1 MANKIEEMC
10 RDEQL
15 LEPVVV
21 GVGIFYEDEY
31 VYVNPSFASIF
42 GYAREEIIHKARLVD
57 LVHPNDRDFV
67 ADQIRQ
73 RLSGEAA
80 SARYRARGVRKDGV
94 VIDLELCGA
103 RTVYQGK
110 SAVITMILDMTE
122 QVQIAQALRESDER
136 FRKAFDYSSIG
147 MALISIEGQ
156 FLKVNAALCT
166 MTGYIEEELLTK
178 TYRMITHVDDRME
191 DREVVEQLVD
201 GKINHVSYEK
211 RYIHKYGRI
220 IWILINVSIIRDECN
235 VPLYFIAQIQDI
247 TERKQTEEML
257 RKSERL
263 NAVGQLAAGVAHE
276 VRNPLTVLKGFIQLM
291 QAQRADEQ
299 QEHLALML
307 SEVERIEAIITE
319 FLVLAKPQTI
329 RFRTNNLAAIISHV
343 AALIST
349 KAVMNNIQ
357 ISTRIAAD
365 LPHIEC
371 DENQIKQVFVNMLQN
386 AVESMPEG
394 GLIMVTAA
402 RLGTDRVMIRFI
414 DEGCGIAK
422 ERIPHLGEPFY
433 SNKEKGTGLGLMIS
447 YKIIEN
453 HKGTIK
459 VESRVGKGSVFTII
473 LPLSQCVEKPYES

>member
-1 MANKIEEMC
+1 MAKKLEEMC
-10 RDEQL
+10 RNEL
-15 LEPVVV
+15 LFEPVIV
-21 GVGIFYEDEY
+21 GVGIFYENEY

-42 GYAREEIIHKARLVD
+42 GYVREEIIHKVRLVD
-57 LVHPNDRDFV
+57 LIHPDDRNFV
-67 ADQIRQ
+67 ADQVRQ
-73 RLSGEAA
+73 RLAGEAA
-80 SARYRARGVRKDGV
+80 SARYLARGVRKDGG
-94 VIDLELCGA
+94 VIELEVCGA
-103 RTVYQGK
+103 RTVYQGT

-156 FLKVNAALCT
+156 FLKVNPALCT
-166 MTGYIEEELLTK
+166 MTGYTEEELLAK
-178 TYRMITHVDDRME
+178 TYRMITHADDIVDDRE
-191 DREVVEQLVD
+191 RFEQLVD
-201 GKINHVSYEK
+201 GGINHVSYEK
-211 RYIHKYGRI
+211 RYIHKCGRA
-220 IWILINVSIIRDECN
+220 IWILVNVSIVRDESN
-235 VPLYFIAQIQDI
+235 VPLYFIAQMQDV

-291 QAQRADEQ
+291 QAQREDEQ
-299 QEHLALML
+299 PEHLELML

-329 RFRTNNLAAIISHV
+329 RFRTNDLAAIISHV

-349 KAVMNNIQ
+349 KAVMSNIQ

-402 RLGTDRVMIRFI
+402 RLGADRVMIRFI
-414 DEGCGIAK
+414 DEGCGIAQ

-459 VESRVGKGSVFTII
+459 VESRLGKGTVFTII
-473 LPLSQCVEKPYES
+473 LPLSQLVEKPYES